1 MGHKKV
7 PVIYNFKVHFSSYI
21 ECGIA
26 FVFISCRM
34 ENHLSIKSWS
44 EEDRPREKF
53 MLKGRHTLT
62 DAELIAILISTGNQ
76 NESAVE
82 LARKI
87 LQQSDNNLNKLSRLN
102 VQELMRI
109 KGIGKAKAITIL
121 AALELGKR
129 RKEGQDLKAVQIT
142 GSKDAVDIFQPLL
155 GDLLHEEFWV
165 LFLNRANRIISK
177 QQISTGGM
185 SGTVADPR
193 MIFKAALD
201 QKALSIILCHNHPS
215 GNIQPST
222 ADIQLT
228 KNIVEAG
235 KVLEI
240 SVLDHVI
247 ITQTGFYSFADEG
260 II

>member
-1 MGHKKV
+1 
-7 PVIYNFKVHFSSYI
+7 
-21 ECGIA
+21 
-26 FVFISCRM
+26 M
-34 ENHLSIKSWS
+34 ETHVSIKAWS
-44 EEDRPREKF
+44 EEDRPREKL

-62 DAELIAILISTGNQ
+62 DAELIAILISTGSQ
-76 NESAVE
+76 KESAVE

-87 LQQSDNNLNKLSRLN
+87 LIQCENNLNKLSKFN

-129 RKEGQDLKAVQIT
+129 RKESTDTKPLQIT
-142 GSKDAVDIFQPLL
+142 GSKDAVEIFQPLL

-177 QQISTGGM
+177 QQISAGGM
-185 SGTVADPR
+185 SGTIADPR

-215 GNIQPST
+215 GNTQPST

-247 ITQTGFYSFADEG
+247 ITQNDYYSFADEG

>member
-1 MGHKKV
+1 
-7 PVIYNFKVHFSSYI
+7 
-21 ECGIA
+21 
-26 FVFISCRM
+26 M
-34 ENHLSIKSWS
+34 ENHLTIKLWS
-44 EEDRPREKF
+44 EEDRPREKL
-53 MLKGRHTLT
+53 MAKGRHTLS
-62 DAELIAILISTGNQ
+62 DAELLAILLGTGSK

-82 LARKI
+82 LARKV
-87 LQQSDNNLNKLSRLN
+87 LQKTDQNLNKLSRMN
-102 VQELMRI
+102 VKELTRI
-109 KGIGKAKAITIL
+109 KGIGEAKAITIL

-129 RKEGQDLKAVQIT
+129 RKELKEEKVCQIT
-142 GSKDAVDIFQPLL
+142 SSNDAVEIFQPLL

-165 LFLNRANRIISK
+165 LFLNRANRIINK
-177 QQISTGGM
+177 VQISTGGM

-201 QKALSIILCHNHPS
+201 EKAVSIILCHNHPS
-215 GNIQPST
+215 GNKQPST

-240 SVLDHVI
+240 GVLDHVI
-247 ITQTGFYSFADEG
+247 ITQSSHYSFADEG